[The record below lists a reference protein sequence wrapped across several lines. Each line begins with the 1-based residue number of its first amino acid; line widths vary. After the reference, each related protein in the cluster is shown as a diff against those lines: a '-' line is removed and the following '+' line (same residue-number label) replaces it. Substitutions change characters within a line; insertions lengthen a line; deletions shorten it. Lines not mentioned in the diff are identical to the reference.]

1 MAIMIFLAG
10 FLTGAIAVAAAAS
23 AVSVDMANY
32 QENGCQQDNDDQPI
46 NQMQL
51 KVKD

>member
-1 MAIMIFLAG
+1 MIFLAG
-10 FLTGAIAVAAAAS
+10 FLTGAIAAAAAAS
-23 AVSVDMANY
+23 TISADMANY
-32 QENGCQQDNDDQPI
+32 QENGCQQDNDDQPV